1 MKSLRVQLLVGT
13 ALGTAAVLIVSG
25 AVLYALISGTLR
37 SEFDASLSARA
48 RSLMALAEQDE
59 DGNGVRTHGTVASR
73 VRTLRTR

>member
-25 AVLYALISGTLR
+25 VVLYALISGTLR

-59 DGNGVRTHGTVASR
+59 DGNGVRTH
-73 VRTLRTR
+73 